1 MDKPA
6 CKYGASCYQKN
17 PAHKEKYSHPTEPT
31 DDASTKADESLEHE
45 SPQKAAETPASSSSK
60 RQSEDQSSATGAEDL
75 LNEIKKCKRPP
86 TPEKDHNNKEETDQS
101 HEYYGMTRQRYTLPE
116 VPMDVGLMS
125 DIYDPQIEFSKKAEY
140 KELCSDPKQFIKH
153 KFLVDMPACFDSLWK
168 FCESK
173 NSDKPVEVFDKLGLR
188 LVGPF
193 DVLAKKFIDAKMH
206 EPGDYLRHWRF
217 YYDPPEFQTIL
228 VKKGTGLHYGYW
240 RDSPSETTGLVAVND
255 VNKGCEIKL
264 IGENSFDAVIHF
276 LENEVTTTPFNKA
289 QIASLKKS
297 LEEWAKDHN
306 IQLKGQE
313 QLRARNKAVVCK
325 TFHKAGIVVP
335 FDRKKELGYRQ
346 LLESD
351 ANLKK
356 ILSKFDSIDKATDK
370 VAFDKAMEDLQPVVT
385 GAFIAVDECDF
396 GTALELA
403 VDLFCSGAS
412 SLHDVM
418 RPLFVT
424 AYSMLK
430 RPQFI
435 AIMKSHLDNRRKG
448 TDLDLLHK

>member
-1 MDKPA
+1 MDKPD

-17 PAHKEKYSHPTEPT
+17 PVHKEKYRHPVVE
-31 DDASTKADESLEHE
+31 KDESKNQN
-45 SPQKAAETPASSSSK
+45 SPQKIADDTSESSSK
-60 RQSEDQSSATGAEDL
+60 RRSHSPNPSEDL
-75 LNEIKKCKRPP
+75 LEEVKKCKRPP
-86 TPEKDHNNKEETDQS
+86 TPEKDHNNREESDQS

-140 KELCSDPKQFIKH
+140 QELCADPKQFIKH
-153 KFLVDMPACFDSLWK
+153 KFLVDMPHCFDSLWK

-173 NSDKPVEVFDKLGLR
+173 SSDKPGEVFDKLGLR
-188 LVGPF
+188 LVGAF
-193 DVLAKKFIDAKMH
+193 DVLAKKFNDAKMH

-240 RDSPSETTGLVAVND
+240 RDSPSDTAGLVAVND
-255 VNKGCEIKL
+255 VNKGCEFKL
-264 IGENSFDAVIHF
+264 IGENAFDAVIHF
-276 LENEVTTTPFNKA
+276 LDHEVTTTPFNKA
-289 QIASLKKS
+289 QTATMRKS
-297 LEEWAKDHN
+297 LEEWAKEHN
-306 IQLKGQE
+306 IKLKGQD

-335 FDRKKELGYRQ
+335 FDRKKELGYRE

-356 ILSKFDSIDKATDK
+356 ILSKFDGIDKATNK
-370 VAFDKAMEDLQPVVT
+370 AGFDTAMAELQPIVT

-403 VDLFCSGAS
+403 VDLFCSGAPC
-412 SLHDVM
+412 LHDVM
-418 RPLFVT
+418 KPLFVT

-430 RPQFI
+430 RPQYI

-448 TDLDLLHK
+448 IELDLLHK